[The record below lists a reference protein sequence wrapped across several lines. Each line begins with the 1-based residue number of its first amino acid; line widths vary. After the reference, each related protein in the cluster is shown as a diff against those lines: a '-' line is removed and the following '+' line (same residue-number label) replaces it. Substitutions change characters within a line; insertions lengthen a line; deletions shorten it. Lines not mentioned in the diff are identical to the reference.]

1 MRSPNR
7 FNDAPA
13 GEVMKRQARKAAADQ
28 ERFDFK
34 QGTLPRAGMS
44 PSRKVKTRTGRKS
57 Y

>member
-1 MRSPNR
+1 MRAPNR